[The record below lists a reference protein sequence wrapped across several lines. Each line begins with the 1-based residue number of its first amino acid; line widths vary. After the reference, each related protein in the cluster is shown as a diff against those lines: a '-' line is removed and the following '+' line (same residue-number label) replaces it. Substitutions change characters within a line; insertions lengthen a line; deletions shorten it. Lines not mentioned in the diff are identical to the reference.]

1 MQLQTVL
8 KRASASFL
16 VGLAMIGQAQ
26 AVGSSKDDNLMCA
39 AYMDIAVA
47 DLYPLKLI
55 PYAKAKQMLTS
66 RFMRLATTSISINE
80 PTSTVVSNFITAR
93 NQAREDLLKN
103 NQFNDLRLDPERDLL
118 TYAQAIDKQINQ
130 YCPKG
135 NPSYEAMANSHTK
148 DEIVAM
154 AVEVSNELKKHGEK

>member
-1 MQLQTVL
+1 MQLQRVL
-8 KRASASFL
+8 KRASAGVFA
-16 VGLAMIGQAQ
+16 GLIMMSQAQ
-26 AVGSSKDDNLMCA
+26 AVGSSKDDNLMCS

-66 RFMRLATTSISINE
+66 RFLRLGTTSISTNE

-103 NQFNDLRLDPERDLL
+103 NQFNDLRLEPERDLL
-118 TYAQAIDKQINQ
+118 TYAKAIDKKINQ
-130 YCPKG
+130 HCPKG
-135 NPSYEAMANSHTK
+135 NASYEAMVNNKTK

>member
-8 KRASASFL
+8 RCASAGLL
-16 VGLAMIGQAQ
+16 VGLAMISQAQ

-66 RFMRLATTSISINE
+66 RFLRLYATSRSTNE

-103 NQFNDLRLDPERDLL
+103 NQFNDMRLAPE
-118 TYAQAIDKQINQ
+118 
-130 YCPKG
+130 
-135 NPSYEAMANSHTK
+135 
-148 DEIVAM
+148 
-154 AVEVSNELKKHGEK
+154 